1 MVLVAHDEKS
11 LFGQMLAHPN
21 LVKDTLH
28 HTHDAL
34 NHLQIVHHHTHGG
47 RAHRQIAQHVHITT
61 ERLDVLAIATA
72 VADHA
77 IVEDFLV
84 ETAEAAAEKVVS

>member
-11 LFGQMLAHPN
+11 LFGLILALPN

-34 NHLQIVHHHTHGG
+34 NHLQIVHHTH
-47 RAHRQIAQHVHITT
+47 AHRQIAQRAHITT
-61 ERLDVLAIATA
+61 GRLDALAIATA
-72 VADHA
+72 VAAHA
-77 IVEDFLV
+77 IAEDFLV
-84 ETAEAAAEKVVS
+84 ETAEAAEEKAVL